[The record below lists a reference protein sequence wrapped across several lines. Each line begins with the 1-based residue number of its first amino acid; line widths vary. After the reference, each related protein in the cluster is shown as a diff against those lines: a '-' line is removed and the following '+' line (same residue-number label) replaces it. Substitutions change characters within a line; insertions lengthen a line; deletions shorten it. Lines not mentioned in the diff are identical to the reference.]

1 MIDLDILR
9 LSTNLK
15 IGSESLCN
23 YNKVIIM
30 KIDIKNT
37 PKRLK
42 KKEAILESAL
52 NIFAQYGF
60 LNSRLEQITD
70 ELNLTDKSIYYYF
83 SSKGDLFIEVIL
95 SLQDKLNLLIE
106 KIDNKDCNYHQ
117 KIKMYTSHAMSIH
130 GLTLLMKLPKSLSDF
145 SKYDSIKANEVS
157 QYKAWTQWFKKG
169 QLEGT
174 IVQGDAAEQR
184 NFLFGSLFYLHEWHA
199 IRDTESYSQIQ
210 PFIELMI
217 DRMYSTNYI
226 KS

>member
-1 MIDLDILR
+1 M
-9 LSTNLK
+9 NL
-15 IGSESLCN
+15 N
-23 YNKVIIM
+23 
-30 KIDIKNT
+30 IKNT

-60 LNSRLEQITD
+60 LNTRLEQITD
-70 ELNLTDKSIYYYF
+70 ALDLTDKSIYYYF

-95 SLQDKLNLLIE
+95 SLQDRLNSLIK
-106 KIDNKDCNYHQ
+106 KIDAKECNHHE

-130 GLTLLMKLPKSLSDF
+130 GLTLLMKLPKSLSEF
-145 SKYDSIKANEVS
+145 SRYEAIKANETFK
-157 QYKAWTQWFKKG
+157 YKTWTHWFKKG

-174 IVQGDAAEQR
+174 IIQGDAAEQR

-199 IRDTESYSQIQ
+199 IRDSESYSQIQ

-217 DRMYSTNYI
+217 DRMYSTNYN
-226 KS
+226 KAL

>member
-1 MIDLDILR
+1 
-9 LSTNLK
+9 
-15 IGSESLCN
+15 
-23 YNKVIIM
+23 M

-52 NIFAQYGF
+52 NIFAQHGF
-60 LNSRLEQITD
+60 LNTRLEQITD
-70 ELNLTDKSIYYYF
+70 ELDLTDKSIYYYF

-95 SLQDKLNLLIE
+95 LLQDKLNLLIE
-106 KIDNKDCNYHQ
+106 KIDGKDCNYHQ

-157 QYKAWTQWFKKG
+157 QYKIWTQWFKKG

-217 DRMYSTNYI
+217 DRMYSTNYN